1 MDVRYLIQSNEL
13 ISVFSLD
20 FLSLG
25 FFSLGVFSL
34 NLQSFMLDVSNSG
47 FTPSD
52 IIGYMK
58 SFLFT
63 KNEQFFAYY
72 YSPTLSHLDS
82 THLGSSKN
90 LLLQD
95 RRVEQVPFD
104 GWDIYSHVREF
115 ERQGLYEK
123 CAHNTLKW
131 RVSTMNEH
139 YQICDSYPC
148 LLGVSAVM
156 GGCWLFVW
164 VFLLVFAACL
174 CAFSDPGTP
183 TLVVV
188 VARYFWSWCSQV
200 PMGMHNGEELT
211 RAADYR
217 SKNRMIALSWRK
229 GALFHL
235 EQGATHRVGLTEQE
249 GDVGLL
255 RCR

>member
-1 MDVRYLIQSNEL
+1 VDVRYLIQSNEL
-13 ISVFSLD
+13 ILVFFLASLSVFSLFGFSLSSG
-20 FLSLG
+20 FLSLD
-25 FFSLGVFSL
+25 FLSLGVFSL

-164 VFLLVFAACL
+164 VLLLVLAACL

-188 VARYFWSWCSQV
+188 VVVARYFWSWCS
-200 PMGMHNGEELT
+200 
-211 RAADYR
+211 
-217 SKNRMIALSWRK
+217 
-229 GALFHL
+229 
-235 EQGATHRVGLTEQE
+235 HRCPWACTTE
-249 GDVGLL
+249 
-255 RCR
+255 RN

>member
-156 GGCWLFVW
+156 GVVGCSCGSFFLFLPPVC
-164 VFLLVFAACL
+164 VHFLTQEPPHLLLLLHATFGPGVHRCPWAC
-174 CAFSDPGTP
+174 T
-183 TLVVV
+183 
-188 VARYFWSWCSQV
+188 
-200 PMGMHNGEELT
+200 
-211 RAADYR
+211 
-217 SKNRMIALSWRK
+217 
-229 GALFHL
+229 
-235 EQGATHRVGLTEQE
+235 TE
-249 GDVGLL
+249 
-255 RCR
+255 RN